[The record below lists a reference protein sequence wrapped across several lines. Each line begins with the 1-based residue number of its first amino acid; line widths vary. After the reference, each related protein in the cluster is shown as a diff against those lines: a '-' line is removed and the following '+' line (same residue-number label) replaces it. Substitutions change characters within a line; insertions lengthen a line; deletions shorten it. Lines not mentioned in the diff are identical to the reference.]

1 MRYHRNARSEL
12 LTLKEHLKALEK
24 KVCQLQKKEQ
34 PSSRRNSNRNTSN
47 LDIISENK
55 APVTP
60 SQDASDEQKAKK
72 LSVASINVAKSKE
85 EVSNFFIKLL
95 SILVTEELN
104 A

>member
-1 MRYHRNARSEL
+1 M
-12 LTLKEHLKALEK
+12 
-24 KVCQLQKKEQ
+24 QKKEQ

-55 APVTP
+55 APATP
-60 SQDASDEQKAKK
+60 SQDASDEQKTKK
-72 LSVASINVAKSKE
+72 LSIASINVAKSKE
-85 EVSNFFIKLL
+85 ELSNFFIKLL